1 MNCEKCKNKKAT
13 VFYGDDGGGRH
24 ALCATCAESIGRL
37 SESLQGPQPT
47 KSFSPASALFRADS
61 SEDSLS
67 LHVGVKDGDGRLCPA
82 CATALSHVSSAG
94 KVGCP
99 ECYTAFL
106 DALFPPD
113 SLENASSLCRMP
125 RKKRNAIEK
134 KRSIASLKQRIKLA
148 VAAEDYELAATIR
161 DEIKKLEART

>member
-13 VFYGDDGGGRH
+13 VFYGDDSGGRH

-47 KSFSPASALFRADS
+47 KSFSPASTLFQACS

-67 LHVGVKDGDGRLCPA
+67 LYVGVNDADGRLCPT
-82 CATALSHVSSAG
+82 CATALSRVSSVG
-94 KVGCP
+94 RVGCP

-113 SLENASSLCRMP
+113 SLENASTLCRMP

-148 VAAEDYELAATIR
+148 VAAEDYEQAAKLR
-161 DEIKKLEART
+161 DEIRSLENN